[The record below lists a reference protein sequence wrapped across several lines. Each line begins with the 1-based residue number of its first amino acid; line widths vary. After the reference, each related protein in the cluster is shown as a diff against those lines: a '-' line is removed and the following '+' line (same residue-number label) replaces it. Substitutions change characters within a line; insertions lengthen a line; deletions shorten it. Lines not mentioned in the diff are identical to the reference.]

1 MHVCDIKISP
11 FSRKTRYMWPEVG
24 DTRFVYLEPT
34 YWTLAHIHVCV
45 GYTQM
50 ESYYRLSRVAFQ
62 VLLSTCTKQACESHC
77 IFAAVATFSFPALRC
92 VSILKP
98 CSYRNKFIVQLTSC
112 TSACCV
118 EQVPVSFNLYRLGTI
133 FLILAREK
141 VYQFKPITTSS
152 LLSSPWDLY

>member
-1 MHVCDIKISP
+1 VVQFLHHGKMLDRLHWDGMHVWDIKISP
-11 FSRKTRYMWPEVG
+11 FSRKMRYMRLDVG

-62 VLLSTCTKQACESHC
+62 VLLSTCTKQARESGC
-77 IFAAVATFSFPALRC
+77 IFATVAIFSFPALRC

-98 CSYRNKFIVQLTSC
+98 CSYRNESTVQLMSC
-112 TSACCV
+112 T
-118 EQVPVSFNLYRLGTI
+118 Q
-133 FLILAREK
+133 
-141 VYQFKPITTSS
+141 
-152 LLSSPWDLY
+152 